1 MRTEDAARQLMT
13 TPWGRRKLAKHSPA
27 FFDAYYCGME
37 PAAHRQRWMG
47 RAIGAYVRGQL
58 KEMRQNLLIL
68 GPRKHGKTE
77 LMVTLICLFIL
88 LNRDIRILVICST
101 EDNAIK
107 RLKRIRRV
115 LKSPRV
121 QADWCD
127 ATGQPLLPEK
137 RQDQQWAN
145 TGIEVLRDA
154 NHIEPTV
161 EVVGIGGSITG
172 GHYDVVFLDD
182 IEIPKRVESAKVR
195 QATRT
200 WLEDRVYPM
209 LSTDGFLCALGT
221 RKHYDDLYSHLLK
234 NPAWDV
240 VPKKDQQAIIKEP
253 AKAEPIYEIREGRR
267 QLVGFKIEGDYEVLW
282 PEQRGIHYLLRERHT
297 MSSAVWS
304 KEYQNQVQ
312 SDEGRLFK
320 IGWIEAAEKRGRLV
334 SIYDGPFP
342 DDLIVVQAWDLAL
355 VTDAKQA
362 QASDSDFMV
371 GVTWGW
377 DPATDHRWLL
387 GLFRDRG
394 LDPEQVLQ
402 AILAE
407 HNRWPT
413 FAPDGESPFIRSVG
427 VERNAF
433 ATIHT
438 WGLATH
444 HPGFPLV
451 PHTTTGSNKA
461 DPYQGLPIMQ
471 HVWEKQGVVLPSR
484 TPADVAA
491 TLPLRTEHEGF
502 GLEAHDDTV
511 LACWIAERILRV
523 FIAQYQ
529 IAMRRIEQ
537 AARRRE
543 RRQHHYV

>member
-1 MRTEDAARQLMT
+1 MQTERAARQLMT

-37 PAAHRQRWMG
+37 PAAHRQRWMK

-101 EDNAIK
+101 EDNAKK
-107 RLKRIRRV
+107 RLKRIKHV

-127 ATGQPLLPEK
+127 ATGEPLLPEK
-137 RQDQQWAN
+137 RTDQQWAS

-154 NHIEPTV
+154 AHIEPTV

-172 GHYDVVFLDD
+172 GHYDVIFLDD
-182 IEIPKRVESAKVR
+182 VEIPKLVKNATMR

-200 WLEDRVYPM
+200 WLREVVYPM
-209 LSTDGFLCALGT
+209 LSTVGFLCALGT

-234 NPAWDV
+234 DPAWGV
-240 VPKKDQQAIIKEP
+240 TPEWERKAIIKEP

-267 QLVGFKIEGDYEVLW
+267 ELVGFNVEGDYEVLW
-282 PEQRGIHYLLRERHT
+282 PEWRDIHYLLRERHGT
-297 MSSAVWS
+297 STAVWS
-304 KEYQNQVQ
+304 REYQNQVQ

-320 IGWIEAAEKRGRLV
+320 IDWLDAAEKRGKLV

-342 DDLIVVQAWDLAL
+342 DDLVVVQAWDLAL

-362 QASDSDFMV
+362 QATDSDYTV

-377 DPATDHRWLL
+377 DPATDHRWVL
-387 GLFRDRG
+387 GLYRNRG
-394 LDPEQVLQ
+394 IDPDEMLHT
-402 AILAE
+402 ILSE
-407 HNRWPT
+407 FERWPRH
-413 FAPDGESPFIRSVG
+413 APDGVSPFIRSVA
-427 VERNAF
+427 VEKNAF

-438 WGLATH
+438 WGLTTH

-451 PHTTTGSNKA
+451 PHTTTGKNKA
-461 DPYQGLPIMQ
+461 DPYEGLPIMQ

-484 TPADVAA
+484 TLEDEAA
-491 TLPLRTEHEGF
+491 TLPLRAEHEGF

-511 LACWIAERILRV
+511 LACWIAERVLRV
-523 FIAQYQ
+523 FIAQYK
-529 IAMRRIEQ
+529 IAMKRIEE
-537 AARRRE
+537 AARRRG
-543 RRQHHYV
+543 RRQHH